1 MIAMRETLITT
12 ADMCMARFN
21 ATGDELFAHI
31 AASVVILGRIS
42 YTELDPRVWTREAY
56 NAVTIGETD
65 SATTK
70 FFNDRHDARVN
81 TGNQSLFDRH

>member
-1 MIAMRETLITT
+1 MRETLITT

-31 AASVVILGRIS
+31 AASVVILGYIS
-42 YTELDPRVWTREAY
+42 YTDLDPRVWPREAY
-56 NAVTIGETD
+56 NKATD